1 MANVHIVVL
10 MMLFAVFAAIA
21 LWHKSYK
28 VKKLNKQPQTPIG
41 SFTEKFGKTQVILNI
56 IAMIFGIAWF
66 ISVLVLTYQANMR

>member
-1 MANVHIVVL
+1 MVNIHIVVL
-10 MMLFAVFAAIA
+10 MTLFAVFAAIA

-28 VKKLNKQPQTPIG
+28 VKKLSKQPQTPIG

-66 ISVLVLTYQANMR
+66 LSVLALAFAR